1 MLLTQYRCLSVF
13 LICTTVIVRG
23 EDERPIEAA
32 HLWKEFLVE
41 VAGVELKWKSLI
53 LVHDDSIEQR
63 WSLDRLIQDLSR
75 HHVSTTLYKITLV
88 ALTKEVERLLDIQML
103 VTSLESLVE
112 RISPIQVVV
121 APSWALMDMLINKVT
136 RSSLLLG
143 PNTRWILLLENEDK
157 LLHVCNYVNRDN
169 NILLMTLPKVGE
181 DSLNVFKIKYNPLSR
196 NTTLQR
202 LDKWYYRRRHKT
214 NKTYFRNFQANPSLQ
229 GRVLKVA
236 LERHFPFFLPAEET
250 ELQQPI
256 GVDIEILNVLQK
268 LFNITYEIHR
278 PPDGKWGSLI
288 NGTWN
293 GMIGMI
299 HRQEVDLAMGGMTI
313 SLARRQVVDFSP
325 AYCFDR
331 TTFVTR
337 APSENSKAWV
347 IVFPFQWTV
356 WLAITLAVFTV
367 AFNLLM
373 SENCFH
379 LYTFAQGIR
388 EDEEKK
394 SNDKFVYLK
403 AVVLLLK
410 GIVAQDSYVPNT
422 HPGRF
427 LMATWWIFV
436 VTIITAYSGTLTSF
450 MANPGTQESLDTID
464 KLVDKIKAGTFSCG
478 VIKDSSD
485 HNLFKNPQSE
495 AFAVILNNMESR
507 PENFV
512 TSDKEGLAKCFKENY
527 AYLGGHLTVDADI
540 QHIQSFSSQETISKF
555 LVTE

>member
-1 MLLTQYRCLSVF
+1 MCGRKV
-13 LICTTVIVRG
+13 LI
-23 EDERPIEAA
+23 P
-32 HLWKEFLVE
+32 
-41 VAGVELKWKSLI
+41 
-53 LVHDDSIEQR
+53 
-63 WSLDRLIQDLSR
+63 
-75 HHVSTTLYKITLV
+75 
-88 ALTKEVERLLDIQML
+88 
-103 VTSLESLVE
+103 
-112 RISPIQVVV
+112 
-121 APSWALMDMLINKVT
+121 
-136 RSSLLLG
+136 
-143 PNTRWILLLENEDK
+143 
-157 LLHVCNYVNRDN
+157 
-169 NILLMTLPKVGE
+169 
-181 DSLNVFKIKYNPLSR
+181 SLNKLGLSAVR
-196 NTTLQR
+196 TLQR
-202 LDKWYYRRRHKT
+202 YTQFSFSRPKSGPRTGERAATMRRR
-214 NKTYFRNFQANPSLQ
+214 R
-229 GRVLKVA
+229 
-236 LERHFPFFLPAEET
+236 
-250 ELQQPI
+250 
-256 GVDIEILNVLQK
+256 
-268 LFNITYEIHR
+268 YEIHR

-356 WLAITLAVFTV
+356 WLAITLAVFTE

-379 LYTFAQGIR
+379 LYTSAQGIR

-540 QHIQSFSSQETISKF
+540 QHIQKFQFARDNFQISGYGIAHQKGSYFRNAFDKTVLKLRQSGLVDKWIQEALNKVRKKNATSEEISKRPLKINDVQGAFHVLCIGHGLSIGIF
-555 LVTE
+555 LVERLCPQCLNVQ